1 MALEAV
7 DWLLQLRVR
16 AEAIRS
22 TPGLLLYLAM
32 ECCVTE
38 KENGSH
44 HSGTTVLPPNH
55 CGALTVVCSLWCDR
69 FSGTRCQQE
78 TRLATRAV
86 RCGCKGLRT
95 GIAAS
100 FCRCWVLRQCQ
111 VLVRFKPAL
120 TDSICVCQRSH
131 MLSPLGATP

>member
-44 HSGTTVLPPNH
+44 HSGTTVLPRYH
-55 CGALTVVCSLWCDR
+55 HDSEASRSAVVR
-69 FSGTRCQQE
+69 
-78 TRLATRAV
+78 
-86 RCGCKGLRT
+86 
-95 GIAAS
+95 
-100 FCRCWVLRQCQ
+100 Q
-111 VLVRFKPAL
+111 VLGHSRPA
-120 TDSICVCQRSH
+120 
-131 MLSPLGATP
+131 